1 MTALANKSGAVNL
14 SQGFPDFDPD
24 ASLLEYVTKAMM
36 EHKNQYAA
44 MPGALTLR
52 NALSLKYQHFFNV
65 PVDPDLNVTITPG
78 GTAALFTAIATVVNG
93 GDEVLVFDPAYDSYA
108 PSVEIL
114 GGRVVRSPL
123 QLPSYTPDWQHVRS
137 VVTDRT
143 KLIIIN
149 SPHNPS
155 GTMWSRA
162 DYSELA
168 VLCEELDCFV
178 LADEVYDLITYERNH
193 TSVLSLPALKD
204 RCFVVCSFGKLV
216 HATGWKVGA
225 CIANTELTQEFRKLH
240 QFINFSVNTPMQE
253 ALGAYLETL
262 KPLETLAPFLQI
274 KRDRFAQALKTSLWN
289 IRPCHGTYFQLLDYS
304 AFWNGSDMDLA
315 QLLVSEFK
323 VACIPLSPFVSN
335 GNSDT
340 AVRLCFAKQ
349 EGVLDLAA
357 ERLTKAAAALASR

>member
-14 SQGFPDFDPD
+14 SQGFPDFDPHT
-24 ASLLEYVTKAMM
+24 SLLEHVTKAMM

-52 NALSLKYQHFFNV
+52 NALSLKYRHFFNV

-78 GTAALFTAIATVVNG
+78 GTAALFTAIATVVNA
-93 GDEVLVFDPAYDSYA
+93 GDEVLIFDPAYDSYA

-114 GGRVVRSPL
+114 GGRVLRSHL

-137 VVTDRT
+137 VVSERT

-155 GTMWSRA
+155 GTMWSPS
-162 DYSELA
+162 DYTELSA
-168 VLCEELDCFV
+168 LCEDLDCFI

-193 TSVLSLPALKD
+193 TTVLSLPALKD

-225 CIANTELTQEFRKLH
+225 CIAKTELTQEFRKLH

-253 ALGAYLETL
+253 ALGAYLGTL
-262 KPLETLAPFLQI
+262 EPLETLAPFLKN
-274 KRDRFAQALKTSLWN
+274 KRDRFAQALEGSLWRV
-289 IRPCHGTYFQLLDYS
+289 RPCLGTYFQLLDYS
-304 AFWNGSDMDLA
+304 AFWNGTDMDLA
-315 QLLVSEFK
+315 QLLVNEFK
-323 VACIPLSPFVSN
+323 IACIPLSPFTS
-335 GNSDT
+335 GGAGDT

-349 EGVLDLAA
+349 DGVLDLAA
-357 ERLTKAAAALASR
+357 DRLTKAATEIASR